1 MIEFLNQIT
10 PSMRFRVLM
19 IQYTKVLK
27 KVSIFRER
35 KKEMEFLLRRI
46 EINFFEPEQ
55 ELMRQQDS
63 SFRKVVITG

>member
-1 MIEFLNQIT
+1 MIEFLDQIT

-27 KVSIFRER
+27 KVSIFRDC
-35 KKEMEFLLRRI
+35 KHEMEYLLRRI

-55 ELMRQQDS
+55 ELM
-63 SFRKVVITG
+63 K